1 MIHLSTLFRVSQA
14 IARTI
19 EINELLQVL
28 SSHVLEYSGA
38 EKCALLLLQDGEW
51 ELRALAD
58 SRGVQLT
65 TLPLAYSQDV
75 PSKLIQYAETHLK
88 PIAIEN
94 LCTDL
99 PVIGNYLKTHRP
111 QSLLCLPLL
120 NQETLLGILYLEHRS
135 AQGLFTDDRLMVLDC
150 LANQAAIALDHARL
164 YQTVQRNESRLRA
177 VYESNNDAI
186 MLLSEK
192 CFVDCNSATLAI
204 FKCPAKSEF
213 CGKHPSQIS
222 PEYQPNG
229 RLSSEAATDHIVT
242 ALTRGYDRFEWQHC
256 RWDGSEFIAEVQL
269 CRMEIDDQ
277 AILQA
282 IVRDI
287 SDRKAVEAAIR
298 QKSAELEQALLQ
310 LQKTQLQLVQIEKMS
325 VLGNLVAGVAH
336 EINNP
341 IGCIVGNVSVMQNY
355 VIDLMETL
363 DLYQANFPEPG
374 LTIEQQLDAID
385 LDYLRQDVP
394 DVMQAIKDSG
404 DRIAAISQSLRTF
417 SRTDG
422 AEKQLFNVCDGLDST
437 VLILR
442 HRLKANE
449 QRPKIEVVTHYDQLP
464 EINCFPGQL
473 NQVFM
478 NILANAIDAIDELSE
493 GRSFQELAQSPHQ
506 ITISTRAI
514 ESGIQIT
521 IADDGPGMPPEVQRR
536 IFDYMFT
543 TKEVGKGT
551 GLGLAIAHQ
560 IVVETHGGTIDLQSQ
575 VGEGSTF
582 TLTLPC

>member
-1 MIHLSTLFRVSQA
+1 
-14 IARTI
+14 
-19 EINELLQVL
+19 
-28 SSHVLEYSGA
+28 
-38 EKCALLLLQDGEW
+38 
-51 ELRALAD
+51 
-58 SRGVQLT
+58 
-65 TLPLAYSQDV
+65 
-75 PSKLIQYAETHLK
+75 
-88 PIAIEN
+88 
-94 LCTDL
+94 
-99 PVIGNYLKTHRP
+99 
-111 QSLLCLPLL
+111 
-120 NQETLLGILYLEHRS
+120 
-135 AQGLFTDDRLMVLDC
+135 
-150 LANQAAIALDHARL
+150 
-164 YQTVQRNESRLRA
+164 VQRNESRLRA

-229 RLSSEAATDHIVT
+229 RLSSEAATDHIMT
-242 ALTRGYDRFEWQHC
+242 ALTRGYDRFEWQHS

-298 QKSAELEQALLQ
+298 QKSEELEQALWQ

-355 VIDLMETL
+355 VTDLIETL

-374 LTIEQQLDAID
+374 ITIEQQLDAID

-422 AEKQLFNVCDGLDST
+422 IEKQLFNVHDGLDST

-449 QRPKIEVVTHYDQLP
+449 QRPKIEVVTHYGQLP

-493 GRSFQELAQSPHQ
+493 GKSFQELAQSPHQ

-514 ESGIQIT
+514 ESRIQIM

-543 TKEVGKGT
+543 TKEVGRGT

-560 IVVETHGGTIDLQSQ
+560 IVVETHGGAIDLQSQ